1 MTKMTQICKAYRM
14 LLLVAVLLLHTFH
27 NTASAQRTVSRQSSI
42 SLSSCYTGTC
52 VGAEAFYQQYTLN
65 GFWEAGIQAYPSL
78 CVLSTGDP
86 LECLYLYAAGGYM
99 WRLAATRGRGFNWY
113 AGAGVLTGIEWL
125 DPAGKLPS
133 YLDLGVNDIRF
144 LYGVYAK
151 SYVELFLSQR
161 IALLFHGALPVNF
174 SAVTGNI
181 HWQAGVGLK
190 LMIN

>member
-1 MTKMTQICKAYRM
+1 MTNSTHICKAYRM
-14 LLLVAVLLLHTFH
+14 LLLVGALLLHTFH
-27 NTASAQRTVSRQSSI
+27 NTASAQRTVSGQSSI
-42 SLSSCYTGTC
+42 SPSAFYTGTC

-65 GFWEAGIQAYPSL
+65 GFWEAGIQGYPSL

-86 LECLYLYAAGGYM
+86 LDCLYVNAAGGYM

-113 AGAGVLTGIEWL
+113 AGAGIIAGIEWL
-125 DPAGKLPS
+125 DPAGKLPPH
-133 YLDLGVNDIRF
+133 LDLGVNNIRF

-151 SYVELFLSQR
+151 SCVELFLSQR
-161 IALLFHGALPVNF
+161 LALLFHGAAPVNF